1 MKKLKRVLTV
11 FGALMLLCV
20 IPGITQ
26 AETITWKIGYGGLPN
41 DPTDGLIKMFQKKL
55 EDVSEGRFKTEVQYS
70 ASMGYTIADALRYL
84 KQGLGQSAVVATQYL
99 ARDEPMLG
107 ALLPNGALLEKED
120 NEKLFDYMKDVVE
133 KVYNKW
139 GLTLTSPTIA
149 ATSVYWYTYTKEPV
163 NSLEQLKGKKMRHSD
178 KIEILALNK
187 LGIPAQFVSSSD
199 SYMAMKTGVL
209 DGTITAPVF
218 AFQDSTYEVTKYFSR
233 MGPYS
238 TAYLPGI
245 AASLKAW
252 NSLPKE
258 HQEYWTRASKEFLWD
273 AMYSAWVGEV
283 YEKEA
288 NKALLE
294 KGMTELPNYSLE
306 DRKKLQKAVL
316 EVWLEQCQKIGP
328 DAVEHYNKV
337 LELLNQ

>member
-41 DPTDGLIKMFQKKL
+41 DPNDGLIKMFQKKL

-70 ASMGYTIADALRYL
+70 ASMGYNVTDALRYL

-99 ARDEPMLG
+99 ARDEPMFG
-107 ALLPNGALLEKED
+107 ALLPNGVLLEKED
-120 NEKLFDYMKDVVE
+120 NVKLFDYMKDAVE

-149 ATSVYWYTYTKEPV
+149 ANSVYWFTYTKEPV
-163 NSLEQLKGKKMRHSD
+163 NSFEQLKGKKMRHSD
-178 KIEILALNK
+178 KIAILALNK
-187 LGIPAQFVSSSD
+187 IGIPAQFVSASD

-209 DGTITAPVF
+209 DGAFTGPVF
-218 AFQDSTYEVTKYFSR
+218 AFQDSTYEVTKYFSK

-238 TAYLPGI
+238 VAYLPGI
-245 AASLKAW
+245 AVSLKAW
-252 NSLPKE
+252 NRLPKE
-258 HQEYWTRASKEFLWD
+258 HQEYWTRASKEVLWD
-273 AMYSAWVGEV
+273 AMYSAWMGEV
-283 YEKEA
+283 YEKES
-288 NKALLE
+288 NKAILE
-294 KGMTELPNYSLE
+294 KGMIELPDFSLE

-316 EVWLEQCQKIGP
+316 EVWLEECQKIGP